1 MLRRW
6 PEEEDRGYR
15 RGFDQGVAALAY
27 ALGLKNRD
35 LQDLTWKK
43 RVTDFRHY
51 RLEEAP
57 CWPTDEEKAE
67 LRQVFGEIQDWG

>member
-1 MLRRW
+1 MTKHW
-6 PEEEDRGYR
+6 PQEEDRGYR

-27 ALGLKNRD
+27 ALGLKDCD
-35 LQDLTWKK
+35 LQYLTWKK
-43 RVTDFRHY
+43 RVRDFRHY

-67 LRQVFGEIQDWG
+67 LRQVFGVKS